1 MLKEKAEEWNQ
12 DSEIQDLLVEINS
25 DREKISPLL
34 GAYSSER
41 AANLKDRIFDLET
54 LGARGLSYERLDQLT
69 VELLLGV
76 R

>member
-1 MLKEKAEEWNQ
+1 M
-12 DSEIQDLLVEINS
+12 NS

-34 GAYSSER
+34 GAYSSES
-41 AANLKDRIFDLET
+41 AASLKARVFDREA

-69 VELLLGV
+69 VELLFGV